1 MPQAALP
8 LLAKIWFLVVA
19 PVVIL
24 DAIFVLTRAK
34 SVNLPHPLAE
44 VVPFRYW
51 AIYARYDRRY
61 AANDDPFVVV
71 QSWLNLVEVAMGL
84 FVTLLAIC
92 DAQNLAIKLAIVVC
106 LMTLYK
112 TVFYCLIEIAEGGK
126 HTRHNT
132 VSEKLTML
140 IAPLSVWIL
149 VPSLILRQCFRALA
163 VASVP
168 GSFKPKATVS
178 QHYQQQKHHGN
189 NNNQGKKKN

>member
-1 MPQAALP
+1 MPQATVP
-8 LLAKIWFLVVA
+8 LLAKIWFLAVA

-51 AIYARYDRRY
+51 AIYAQYDRRY
-61 AANDDPFVVV
+61 AANDDSFVVV
-71 QSWLNLVEVAMGL
+71 QSWLNLVEVAVGL

-92 DAQNLAIKLAIVVC
+92 DAQNVAIKLAIVVC

-126 HTRHNT
+126 YTRHNT
-132 VSEKLTML
+132 VQEKLTML
-140 IAPLSVWIL
+140 IAPLSVWIV

-168 GSFKPKATVS
+168 GPFKPKAAAS
-178 QHYQQQKHHGN
+178 QHHQQKYFGN
-189 NNNQGKKKN
+189 SNNQGKKKN